1 MRRRTRPRRSR
12 RSTIRR
18 TSASSASSP
27 RTRTCRRP
35 PRRRRTERKPRVAQP
50 AAAKPL
56 EGGARVAASLAVGL
70 ATFMNV
76 LDTSIAN
83 VSIPAIAGDL
93 GVSPNQGT
101 WIITSFAVA
110 NAISV
115 PLTGWLTERFGQVRL
130 FLATTALF
138 VLASLLCGLAISM
151 PMLVFFRIVQGAV
164 AGPMIPLSQ
173 TLLLS
178 SYPREKAGVALA
190 TFSLTILVA
199 PVVGPVLGG
208 WITDNYSWPW
218 IFFINVPVGVVAL
231 IMTASLFRGRET
243 ERVQR
248 PIDVVGLAL
257 LVIWVGALQLTLDKG
272 KDLDWFHSPEIVAL
286 AIAAALAFCLF
297 LVWELTDEH
306 PVVDLSLFRNR
317 NFSTGTLAI
326 ALAYGAYFGSI
337 VLLPLWLQQY
347 MGYTAT
353 DAGLVLAP
361 VGVLALVLTPIVGR
375 TTGKVDPRVYATT
388 SLVIFA
394 VVAWM
399 RSRFSTQVDIWTL
412 VVPTILQGAAVS
424 CFFIPLLNLA
434 LAGLRADQ
442 IAAGSGLNN
451 FLRITAGAFATST
464 ATTLW
469 EGRAALHHA
478 QLVEHLTPGS
488 PATSATLD
496 TLGRLGIEGQSAYAY
511 LDRLVNVQAFTL
523 SALDLFYASAILL
536 MMIIPFL

>member
-1 MRRRTRPRRSR
+1 
-12 RSTIRR
+12 
-18 TSASSASSP
+18 
-27 RTRTCRRP
+27 
-35 PRRRRTERKPRVAQP
+35 VAPAP
-50 AAAKPL
+50 AAERRAPAPL
-56 EGGARVAASLAVGL
+56 EGSERLLASLAVGL

-101 WIITSFAVA
+101 WVITSFAVA

-151 PMLVFFRIVQGAV
+151 PMLVFFRVIQGAV

-178 SYPREKAGVALA
+178 TYPREKAGVALA

-208 WITDNYSWPW
+208 WITDNFAWPW
-218 IFFINVPVGVVAL
+218 IFFINVPVGAVAL
-231 IMTASLFRGRET
+231 GMTYVIYRDRET
-243 ERVQR
+243 PTVQK
-248 PIDVVGLAL
+248 PIDVAGLVL
-257 LVIWVGALQLTLDKG
+257 LVIWVGGLQLMLDNG
-272 KDLDWFHSPEIVAL
+272 KDLDWFASPLIVGL
-286 AIAAALAFCLF
+286 AIAAALAFALF

-317 NFSTGTLAI
+317 NFSTGTMAI
-326 ALAYGAYFGSI
+326 SLAYGAYFGSI

-361 VGVLALVLTPIVGR
+361 VGLLAIVLTPIVGR
-375 TTGKVDPRVYATT
+375 TAGNVDPRLYATT
-388 SLVIFA
+388 SLIIFA

-399 RSRFSTQVDIWTL
+399 RSRFNTEVDIWTL

-424 CFFIPLLNLA
+424 CFFIPLVNLA
-434 LAGLRADQ
+434 LGGLRQDQ

-469 EGRAALHHA
+469 EGRATLHHA
-478 QLVEHLTPGS
+478 QLVEHLTAGS

-496 TLGRLGIEGQSAYAY
+496 TLGRLGIEGQSAHAY
-511 LDRLVNVQAFTL
+511 LDRLVNQQAFTL

-536 MMIIPFL
+536 MMIIPFLWIARPPRAGAGAAAAGAH

>member
-1 MRRRTRPRRSR
+1 M
-12 RSTIRR
+12 
-18 TSASSASSP
+18 
-27 RTRTCRRP
+27 
-35 PRRRRTERKPRVAQP
+35 EQ
-50 AAAKPL
+50 KPL
-56 EGGARVAASLAVGL
+56 EGAERLLASLAVGL

-76 LDTSIAN
+76 LDVSITN

-101 WIITSFAVA
+101 WTITSFAVA

-138 VLASLLCGLAISM
+138 VVASLLCGMAVSM
-151 PMLVFFRIVQGAV
+151 PMLVFFRVVQGAV

-178 SYPREKAGVALA
+178 TYPREKAGMALA

-208 WITDNYSWPW
+208 WITDNFSWLW
-218 IFFINVPVGVVAL
+218 IFFINVPVGVIAL
-231 IMTASLFRGRET
+231 GMTWAIYRKRET
-243 ERVQR
+243 PRIKK
-248 PIDVVGLAL
+248 PIDMVGLAL
-257 LVIWVGALQLTLDKG
+257 LVVWVGSLQLMLDNG
-272 KDLDWFHSPEIVAL
+272 KDLDWFASPMIIAL
-286 AIAAALAFCLF
+286 AVAAALAFCLF
-297 LVWELTDEH
+297 LVWELTEEH

-337 VLLPLWLQQY
+337 VLMPLWLQQY

-375 TTGKVDPRVYATT
+375 TTGKVDPRIYATA
-388 SLVIFA
+388 SMIVFA
-394 VVAWM
+394 AVAWM
-399 RSRFSTQVDIWTL
+399 RSRFNTQVDIWTL

-424 CFFIPLLNLA
+424 CFFIPLVNLA
-434 LAGLRADQ
+434 LGGLRADQ

-469 EGRAALHHA
+469 ESRAALHHA
-478 QLVEHLTPGS
+478 QLVEHLTLGN

-496 TLGRLGIEGQSAYAY
+496 TLGQLGMQGQNAYAY
-511 LDRLVNVQAFTL
+511 LDRLVNQQAFTL

-536 MMIIPFL
+536 VLIIPFLWIARPPRAG

>member
-1 MRRRTRPRRSR
+1 M
-12 RSTIRR
+12 
-18 TSASSASSP
+18 
-27 RTRTCRRP
+27 
-35 PRRRRTERKPRVAQP
+35 AQP
-50 AAAKPL
+50 APIKPL

-138 VLASLLCGLAISM
+138 VLASLVCGLAISM
-151 PMLVFFRIVQGAV
+151 PMLVFFRVVQGAV

-190 TFSLTILVA
+190 SFSLTILVA

-218 IFFINVPVGVVAL
+218 IFFINVPVGIVAL
-231 IMTASLFRGRET
+231 IMTASIYRGRET
-243 ERVQR
+243 ERVKR

-257 LVIWVGALQLTLDKG
+257 LVVWVGALQLTLDKG
-272 KDLDWFHSPEIVAL
+272 KDLDWFASPEIIAL
-286 AIAAALAFCLF
+286 AVAAALAFCLF

-361 VGVLALVLTPIVGR
+361 VGVLALVLTPVVGR
-375 TTGKVDPRVYATT
+375 TAAKVDPRVYATM
-388 SLVIFA
+388 SMVVFA
-394 VVAWM
+394 AVAWM
-399 RSRFSTQVDIWTL
+399 RSRFNTEVDIWTL
-412 VVPTILQGAAVS
+412 VLPTILQGAAVS
-424 CFFIPLLNLA
+424 CFFIPLVNLA
-434 LAGLRADQ
+434 LGGLPPER
-442 IAAGSGLNN
+442 IAAASGLNN

-469 EGRAALHHA
+469 ENRAALHHA
-478 QLVEHLTPGS
+478 QLVEHLTQGD
-488 PATSATLD
+488 PATGATLEL
-496 TLGRLGIEGQSAYAY
+496 LGRLGMQGEQRYAY
-511 LDRLVNVQAFTL
+511 LDRLVNQQAFTL

-536 MMIIPFL
+536 VLIIPFLWIARPPKGGASPAAAGAH

>member
-1 MRRRTRPRRSR
+1 VAQAPAERRS
-12 RSTIRR
+12 
-18 TSASSASSP
+18 
-27 RTRTCRRP
+27 
-35 PRRRRTERKPRVAQP
+35 
-50 AAAKPL
+50 AAPL
-56 EGGARVAASLAVGL
+56 EGSERLLASLAVGL

-101 WIITSFAVA
+101 WVITSFAVA

-151 PMLVFFRIVQGAV
+151 PMLVFFRVIQGAV

-178 SYPREKAGVALA
+178 TYPREKAGVALA

-208 WITDNYSWPW
+208 WITDNFAWPW
-218 IFFINVPVGVVAL
+218 IFFINVPVGAVAL
-231 IMTASLFRGRET
+231 GMTYVIYRGRET
-243 ERVQR
+243 PTVQK
-248 PIDVVGLAL
+248 PIDVAGLVL
-257 LVIWVGALQLTLDKG
+257 LVVWVGALQLMLDNG
-272 KDLDWFHSPEIVAL
+272 KDLDWFTSPVIVAL
-286 AIAAALAFCLF
+286 AVAAALAFALF

-306 PVVDLSLFRNR
+306 PVVDLRLFRNR

-326 ALAYGAYFGSI
+326 SLAYGAYFGSI

-361 VGVLALVLTPIVGR
+361 VGVLAIVLTPIVGR
-375 TTGKVDPRVYATT
+375 TAGKVDPRLYATT
-388 SLVIFA
+388 SLIIFA

-399 RSRFSTQVDIWTL
+399 RSRFNTEVDIWTL
-412 VVPTILQGAAVS
+412 VLPTILQGAAVS
-424 CFFIPLLNLA
+424 CFFIPLVNLA
-434 LAGLRADQ
+434 LGGLRQDQ

-469 EGRAALHHA
+469 ENRAALHHA
-478 QLVEHLTPGS
+478 ELVQHITAGS
-488 PATSATLD
+488 PATRSTLD
-496 TLGRLGIEGQSAYAY
+496 TLGRLGMEGQSAYAY
-511 LDRLVNVQAFTL
+511 LDRLVNQQAFTL

-536 MMIIPFL
+536 VLIIPFLWIARPPRAGAGAAAAGAH

>member
-1 MRRRTRPRRSR
+1 M
-12 RSTIRR
+12 
-18 TSASSASSP
+18 
-27 RTRTCRRP
+27 
-35 PRRRRTERKPRVAQP
+35 AQ
-50 AAAKPL
+50 AAPVKPL

-138 VLASLLCGLAISM
+138 VLASLVCGLAISM
-151 PMLVFFRIVQGAV
+151 PMLVFFRVVQGAV

-218 IFFINVPVGVVAL
+218 IFFINVPVGLVAL

-248 PIDVVGLAL
+248 PIDVIGLVL
-257 LVIWVGALQLTLDKG
+257 LVVWVGALQLTLDKG
-272 KDLDWFHSPEIVAL
+272 KDLDWFASPEIVAL
-286 AIAAALAFCLF
+286 AVAAALAFCLF

-306 PVVDLSLFRNR
+306 PVVDLALFRNR

-375 TTGKVDPRVYATT
+375 TTGKVDPRVYATM
-388 SLVIFA
+388 SMVVFA
-394 VVAWM
+394 AVAWM
-399 RSRFSTQVDIWTL
+399 RSRFNTQVDIWTL

-424 CFFIPLLNLA
+424 CFFIPLVNLA
-434 LAGLRADQ
+434 LGGLRPEQ
-442 IAAGSGLNN
+442 IAAASGLNN

-469 EGRAALHHA
+469 ENRAALHHA
-478 QLVEHLTPGS
+478 QLVEHLTAGNPT
-488 PATSATLD
+488 TSATLE
-496 TLGRLGIEGQSAYAY
+496 LLERLGMQPEQRYAY
-511 LDRLVNVQAFTL
+511 LDRLVNQQAFTL

-536 MMIIPFL
+536 VLIIPFLWIARPPKGGASPAAAGAH

>member
-1 MRRRTRPRRSR
+1 
-12 RSTIRR
+12 
-18 TSASSASSP
+18 
-27 RTRTCRRP
+27 
-35 PRRRRTERKPRVAQP
+35 VAQP
-50 AAAKPL
+50 AAVKPL

-130 FLATTALF
+130 FLATTSLF

-151 PMLVFFRIVQGAV
+151 PMLVFFRVVQGAV

-190 TFSLTILVA
+190 SFSLTILVA

-218 IFFINVPVGVVAL
+218 IFFINVPVGVVAF
-231 IMTASLFRGRET
+231 IMTASLYRGRET
-243 ERVQR
+243 ERLKR

-257 LVIWVGALQLTLDKG
+257 LVVWVGALQLTLDKG
-272 KDLDWFHSPEIVAL
+272 KDLDWFHSTEIVAL
-286 AIAAALAFCLF
+286 AVAAALAFCLF

-388 SLVIFA
+388 SMLVFA
-394 VVAWM
+394 AVAWM
-399 RSRFSTQVDIWTL
+399 RSRFNTQVDIWTL

-424 CFFIPLLNLA
+424 CFFIPLVNLA
-434 LAGLRADQ
+434 LGGLPAER
-442 IAAGSGLNN
+442 IAAASGLNN

-469 EGRAALHHA
+469 ENRAALHHA
-478 QLVEHLTPGS
+478 QLVEHLTPGN

-496 TLGRLGIEGQSAYAY
+496 LLARLGMQPEQRYAY
-511 LDRLVNVQAFTL
+511 LDRLVNQQAFTL

-536 MMIIPFL
+536 VLLIPMLWIARPPKGAGAPAAAGEH

>member
-1 MRRRTRPRRSR
+1 M
-12 RSTIRR
+12 
-18 TSASSASSP
+18 
-27 RTRTCRRP
+27 
-35 PRRRRTERKPRVAQP
+35 AQ
-50 AAAKPL
+50 AAPVKPL

-151 PMLVFFRIVQGAV
+151 PMLVFFRVVQGAV

-190 TFSLTILVA
+190 SFSLTILVA

-231 IMTASLFRGRET
+231 IMTASLYRGRET
-243 ERVQR
+243 ERVKR

-257 LVIWVGALQLTLDKG
+257 LVVWVGALQLTLDKG
-272 KDLDWFHSPEIVAL
+272 KDLDWFASPEIVAL
-286 AIAAALAFCLF
+286 AI
-297 LVWELTDEH
+297 
-306 PVVDLSLFRNR
+306 S
-317 NFSTGTLAI
+317 
-326 ALAYGAYFGSI
+326 LAYGAYFGSI

-361 VGVLALVLTPIVGR
+361 VGILAIVLSPLVGR
-375 TTGKVDPRVYATT
+375 NVARVDPRILATT
-388 SLVIFA
+388 AFVIFA
-394 VVAWM
+394 VVMLM
-399 RSRFSTQVDIWTL
+399 RSHFNTQVDIWTL

-424 CFFIPLLNLA
+424 CFFIPLVNLA
-434 LAGLRADQ
+434 LGGLRPDQ
-442 IAAGSGLNN
+442 IAAASGLNN

-469 EGRAALHHA
+469 ENRAALHHA
-478 QLVEHLTPGS
+478 QLVEHLTPGN
-488 PATSATLD
+488 PTTSATLD
-496 TLGRLGIEGQSAYAY
+496 LLGRLGMPPEQRYAY
-511 LDRLVNVQAFTL
+511 LDRLVNQQAFTL

-536 MMIIPFL
+536 VLLIPFLWIARPPKGGPSPAAAGAH

>member
-1 MRRRTRPRRSR
+1 MAEPP
-12 RSTIRR
+12 
-18 TSASSASSP
+18 SAD
-27 RTRTCRRP
+27 RG
-35 PRRRRTERKPRVAQP
+35 E
-50 AAAKPL
+50 AAPL
-56 EGGARVAASLAVGL
+56 EGSDRLLATLAVGL

-101 WIITSFAVA
+101 WTITSFAVA

-115 PLTGWLTERFGQVRL
+115 PLTGWLTQRFGQVRL

-138 VLASLLCGLAISM
+138 VAASFLCGLAVSM

-178 SYPREKAGVALA
+178 TYPREKAGSALA
-190 TFSLTILVA
+190 AFSLTILVA

-218 IFFINVPVGVVAL
+218 IFFINVPVGLVAL
-231 IMTASLFRGRET
+231 AMTWMLYRDRET
-243 ERVQR
+243 PRVST
-248 PIDVVGLAL
+248 PVDGVGLGL
-257 LVIWVGALQLTLDKG
+257 LVVWVGSLQLMLDKG
-272 KDLDWFHSPEIVAL
+272 KDLDWFASPLIVAL
-286 AIAAALAFCLF
+286 AVVTALAFAIF
-297 LVWELTDEH
+297 LVWELTEEH

-326 ALAYGAYFGSI
+326 ALSYGAYFGSI

-361 VGVLALVLTPIVGR
+361 VGLLAIVLTPIVGR
-375 TTGKVDPRVYATT
+375 TSGVRIDPRLFATT

-394 VVAWM
+394 IVAWM
-399 RSRFSTQVDIWTL
+399 RSRFNTDVGIWTL
-412 VVPTILQGAAVS
+412 VVPTLVQGAAVS
-424 CFFIPLLNLA
+424 CFFIPLIAVA
-434 LAGLRADQ
+434 LGGLRQDQ

-451 FLRITAGAFATST
+451 FLRISAGAFATSI

-469 EGRAALHHA
+469 ESRAALHHA
-478 QLVEHLTPGS
+478 RIVERMTIYD
-488 PATSATLD
+488 PATNATLQS
-496 TLGRLGIEGQSAYAY
+496 LGALGMPPEQRYAF
-511 LDRLVNVQAFTL
+511 LERLVIQQAFTL
-523 SALDLFYASAILL
+523 SALDLFYLSAVLL
-536 MMIIPFL
+536 VLLIPLIWIARPARRGDGAAAEAVGH

>member
-1 MRRRTRPRRSR
+1 MAQAPGAERR
-12 RSTIRR
+12 
-18 TSASSASSP
+18 AL
-27 RTRTCRRP
+27 
-35 PRRRRTERKPRVAQP
+35 V
-50 AAAKPL
+50 PL
-56 EGGARVAASLAVGL
+56 EGSERLLASLAVGL

-101 WIITSFAVA
+101 WVITSFAVA

-138 VLASLLCGLAISM
+138 VLASLLCGLAVSM
-151 PMLVFFRIVQGAV
+151 PMLVFFRVIQGAV

-178 SYPREKAGVALA
+178 TYPREKAGVALA

-208 WITDNYSWPW
+208 WITDNFAWPW

-231 IMTASLFRGRET
+231 GMTYVIYRDRET
-243 ERVQR
+243 PTVRK
-248 PIDVVGLAL
+248 PIDVAGLLL
-257 LVIWVGALQLTLDKG
+257 LVIWVGALQLMLDNG
-272 KDLDWFHSPEIVAL
+272 KDLDWFASPLIVGL
-286 AIAAALAFCLF
+286 AIAAALAFALF

-317 NFSTGTLAI
+317 NFSTGTMAI
-326 ALAYGAYFGSI
+326 SLAYGAYFGSI

-361 VGVLALVLTPIVGR
+361 VGLLAIVLTPIVGR
-375 TTGKVDPRVYATT
+375 TAGKVDPRLYATT

-394 VVAWM
+394 GVAWM
-399 RSRFSTQVDIWTL
+399 RSRFNTQVDIWTL

-424 CFFIPLLNLA
+424 CFFIPLVNLA
-434 LAGLRADQ
+434 LGGLRQDQ

-478 QLVEHLTPGS
+478 QLVEHVTAGN

-496 TLGRLGIEGQSAYAY
+496 ALGRLGIEGQSAYAY

-536 MMIIPFL
+536 MMIIPFLWIARPPRAGAGAAAAGAH

>member
-1 MRRRTRPRRSR
+1 
-12 RSTIRR
+12 
-18 TSASSASSP
+18 
-27 RTRTCRRP
+27 
-35 PRRRRTERKPRVAQP
+35 VAQ
-50 AAAKPL
+50 AQGAKPL
-56 EGGARVAASLAVGL
+56 EGSERLLASLAVGL

-101 WIITSFAVA
+101 WVITSFAVA

-115 PLTGWLTERFGQVRL
+115 PLTGWLTQRFGQVRL

-138 VLASLLCGLAISM
+138 IIASFFCGLSVSM
-151 PMLVFFRIVQGAV
+151 PMLIFFRIVQGAV

-178 SYPREKAGVALA
+178 TYPREKAGVALA

-199 PVVGPVLGG
+199 PVVGPLLGG
-208 WITDNYSWPW
+208 WITDNFSWPW
-218 IFFINVPVGVVAL
+218 IFWINVPVGVVAL
-231 IMTASLFRGRET
+231 GMTWMIYRGRET
-243 ERVQR
+243 PRVKN
-248 PIDVVGLAL
+248 PIDSVGLVL
-257 LVIWVGALQLTLDKG
+257 LVIWVGSLQLMLDQG
-272 KDLDWFHSPEIVAL
+272 KELDWFGSTEIVAL

-297 LVWELTDEH
+297 LVWELTDDH

-317 NFSTGTLAI
+317 NFTTGTLAI

-353 DAGLVLAP
+353 DAGMVLAP
-361 VGVLALVLTPIVGR
+361 VGVLALILTPIVGR
-375 TTGKVDPRVYATT
+375 TSGTRIDPRYYA
-388 SLVIFA
+388 SLSLLIFA

-399 RSRFSTQVDIWTL
+399 RSHFTTEVDLWTIVL
-412 VVPTILQGAAVS
+412 PTLLQGAAVS
-424 CFFIPLLNLA
+424 AFFIPLVGVA
-434 LAGLRADQ
+434 LGELRQDQ

-451 FLRITAGAFATST
+451 FLRITAGAFATSA

-469 EGRAALHHA
+469 EDRAALHHA
-478 QLVEHLTPGS
+478 QLIEHIMPGS

-496 TLGRLGIEGQSAYAY
+496 LLTRMGMNEQQRLAYIE
-511 LDRLVNVQAFTL
+511 RLVTQQAFTL
-523 SALDLFYASAILL
+523 SALDLFYASAIVLVLL
-536 MMIIPFL
+536 IPLVWMARPPRRQGGPAAAGAH